1 MNQLDT
7 LYLTVRYSSDG
18 INYQIEHASTNYDLE
33 VAYYEQR
40 RWEEIK
46 TKKDLLQ
53 SQGMSEM
60 QSSLISEESFKKNPS
75 VGMIQ
80 MAVYK

>member
-1 MNQLDT
+1 MAQLDT

-46 TKKDLLQ
+46 TKKDLLIT
-53 SQGMSEM
+53 QGMDEM
-60 QSSLISEESFKKNPS
+60 QASLIAEESFKTNPT
-75 VGMIQ
+75 VGMVQ
-80 MAVYK
+80 MAVYQ